1 MLPQDIEARE
11 AAAWTGF
18 LQRLGEHLGA
28 QWPLMQERLGDRL
41 PAFVELCAQ
50 QTLQRGF
57 LRAASVARI
66 ANLWFVWG
74 PAFNERPG
82 FEWAAALLA
91 QPPEQEWLVV
101 HQLLQRSLLELK
113 KLQDQGQARIEPVA
127 LAGADQRLIETFGR
141 LGRQGELTPREPL
154 PLPLKACDL
163 EAAELRLL
171 EPAVSEQYVYAAGNW
186 QRAPLA
192 VPAPMRVDL
201 TNPVPR
207 LLAVLANPPG
217 VKPRATVQLRSRSHT
232 VCDGDVHP
240 ALGFGG
246 THGRWRWVGH
256 ETRAVSWPA
265 QALAQPGP
273 PQGPG
278 SAIAEETS
286 PDVYKLDLDVCG
298 LRDEGAA
305 LGSLSTQLWAWPA
318 AQWLLTVERQAAE
331 LQPVAVGREPAQRN
345 ATRIGVERDGQP
357 QDAAPLRRRF
367 EQGLD
372 GATAQGLQTLLA
384 TIGAIEGVAPASLE
398 AKLALLSGRA
408 AFTWGWALGPS
419 GMNARAFMRLLG
431 ALEMR
436 AIEADLHAETELTL
450 VGGRAR
456 LRLHCSGSAALELQL
471 RREAAEPALA
481 PTLLPAKTAFKLP
494 FTAELTPLATDTGAL
509 LQLAAPCSGAL
520 VGEAGLRPRLSGGS
534 GWEWYAS
541 LRLDPG
547 VLPLVVLDPILGAR
561 HLDHP
566 LWDMKPIL
574 DWSVG

>member
-1 MLPQDIEARE
+1 MLPSDIEARE

-18 LQRLGEHLGA
+18 LQCLGEHLGA
-28 QWPLMQERLGDRL
+28 QWPLMLERLGDRL

-57 LRAASVARI
+57 QRAASVARI

-101 HQLLQRSLLELK
+101 HQLLQRSLQELK
-113 KLQDQGQARIEPVA
+113 KLQDLGQARIEPAA
-127 LAGADQRLIETFGR
+127 LANADQRVVETFGR
-141 LGRQGELTPREPL
+141 LGRHGELTPREPL

-171 EPAVSEQYVYAAGNW
+171 EPAVAEQYVYAAGNW

-207 LLAVLANPPG
+207 LLAVLAHPPG
-217 VKPRATVQLRSRSHT
+217 VKPRAMVQMRSRSHT

-256 ETRAVSWPA
+256 ETRAVSWPV
-265 QALAQPGP
+265 QALVQPGP

-286 PDVYKLDLDVCG
+286 PDIYKLDLDVCG
-298 LRDEGAA
+298 LRDEGPA
-305 LGSLSTQLWAWPA
+305 LGSLQTQLWAWPA
-318 AQWLLTVERQAAE
+318 TQWMLNVERQAADA
-331 LQPVAVGREPAQRN
+331 QPVLAGRDPAQRN
-345 ATRIGVERDGQP
+345 VARISVESDGQP

-372 GATAQGLQTLLA
+372 AATAQGLQVLLA
-384 TIGAIEGVAPASLE
+384 TIGAVPGVAPASLE
-398 AKLALLSGRA
+398 ARLALLTGRA
-408 AFTWGWALGPS
+408 AFTWGWALGPQ

-431 ALEMR
+431 ALEMQ

-450 VGGRAR
+450 AGGRAR
-456 LRLHCSGSAALELQL
+456 LRLHCTGSTPLALQL
-471 RREAAEPALA
+471 RREAAEPPLA
-481 PTLLPAKTAFKLP
+481 PTLLPAKAAFKLP
-494 FTAELTPLATDTGAL
+494 FTAEVTPLATDTGTL
-509 LQLAAPCSGAL
+509 LQPGGPCTGAL

-541 LRLDPG
+541 LRLEPAA
-547 VLPLVVLDPILGAR
+547 LPLVVLDPVLGTR
-561 HLDHP
+561 QFEHP
-566 LWDMKPIL
+566 LWDAKPL
-574 DWSVG
+574 FDWSVG